1 MLQSLEASSSRP
13 AIVFQS
19 EFLDPGNFLRSSL
32 AGGPSLSFLPRGLR
46 ILSAAVAMLASNFLM
61 SSQERYSSC
70 LCLRNDGIEL
80 PTNHSSES
88 GMEILVKVKNI
99 FDELDADI
107 PVAAI
112 YCTHRIGRKT
122 MDANEKHKQ
131 HVIVRFTT
139 WKHRTAVY
147 RARKKI
153 KSVKFRLDLT
163 KPRLNL
169 LTSANNF
176 LKNYKNFYAFAD
188 INLRMRA
195 KIGNSFSFLDS
206 ISDLLSRIKI
216 RSPLQVE
223 DE

>member
-1 MLQSLEASSSRP
+1 MKDEVIVVLNEKVQEQEKQTTALVERIHQLEA
-13 AIVFQS
+13 
-19 EFLDPGNFLRSSL
+19 NN
-32 AGGPSLSFLPRGLR
+32 
-46 ILSAAVAMLASNFLM
+46 AVLESHLEHICK
-61 SSQERYSSC
+61 SHDSQEQYSNC

-112 YCTHRIGRKT
+112 DCTHRIGRKT

-139 WKHRTAVY
+139 WRHRTALY
-147 RARKKI
+147 KARKKI

-188 INLRMRA
+188 ITFRMCA
-195 KIGNSFSFLDS
+195 KIGNSFSFFDS
-206 ISDLLSRIKI
+206 ISDLLSSIEM